1 MEIRFARRD
10 DIPALEKL
18 LLQVCSVHAVARPDL
33 FCDGG
38 QKYTADELDEIIG
51 DESRPILVYDDGGV
65 VGYAFC
71 VISETDGKGALKK
84 VKSLYIDD
92 LCVDSATRSKG
103 VGTAL
108 YEAAIKLAKEK
119 GCYNLTL
126 NVWCGNDSAM
136 EFYRKRGLK
145 PQKIGMETILKQ
157 D

>member
-18 LLQVCSVHAVARPDL
+18 LLQVCSVHAAARPDL
-33 FCDGG
+33 FRDGG
-38 QKYTADELDEIIG
+38 QKYTADELDEIIV

-108 YEAAIKLAKEK
+108 YEAAMKLAKEK

>member
-1 MEIRFARRD
+1 MQIRFARRD
-10 DIPALEKL
+10 DIPAIEKL
-18 LLQVCSVHAVARPDL
+18 LLQVCSVHAAARPDL
-33 FCDGG
+33 FRKGG
-38 QKYTADELDEIIG
+38 SKYTADELSKIIS

-65 VGYAFC
+65 IGYAFC
-71 VISETDGKGALKK
+71 VISETDGKGAMKK
-84 VKSLYIDD
+84 VKTLYIDD
-92 LCVDSATRSKG
+92 LCVDSEIRSKG

-108 YEAAIKLAKEK
+108 YEAALELAKEND
-119 GCYNLTL
+119 CYNLTL